1 MNVEVN
7 IEVSESV
14 TQLSVNPE
22 QFNQWF
28 RAWLE
33 YLDLNLELPPAPAY
47 ELSLRLTD
55 NPEMQSFNSQY
66 RQQDRPTDVLAFAAL
81 ETDTPLLPESQ
92 DPLYLGDLLISV
104 EIARD
109 QAQAQGHSQTVE
121 LAWLCAHGL
130 LHLLG
135 WDHPDE
141 ASLQAMW
148 DKQDSLLMQVG
159 LKLGNREGMS
169 TPAR

>member
-1 MNVEVN
+1 MDVEVN
-7 IEVSESV
+7 IEMSESV
-14 TQLSVNPE
+14 VEPAVTAELLH
-22 QFNQWF
+22 QWLCT
-28 RAWLE
+28 WLE
-33 YLDLNLELPPAPAY
+33 HLDLNLELPPAPAY

-55 NPEMQSFNSQY
+55 NSEIQSFNSQY

-81 ETDTPLLPESQ
+81 ESDTPLLPESE
-92 DPLYLGDLLISV
+92 DPLYLGDLMISV
-104 EIARD
+104 EMARD
-109 QAQAQGHSQTVE
+109 QAEEQGHSETVE

-148 DKQDSLLMQVG
+148 EKQDSLLVQVG
-159 LKLGNREGMS
+159 LELGNREGMS
-169 TPAR
+169 TPVI